1 MKRILTTLF
10 TLAIIMAGSVPALAA
25 GEETSTGQSVIFY
38 PISVEEYT
46 YGEAEEPR
54 INKVYQLSLSDDP
67 SGIPTEDFVRNGRR
81 YYLLDMTRKNE
92 VGVDTKPHIETVTQ
106 ASSTDDMETILQQLS
121 AELEVTT
128 EDGYTGTLQ
137 LDHTTVKVTVDGYAT
152 KTQALSASR
161 NYPNL
166 SEADVSLIP
175 KSIEENGKT
184 LTLADAQWDSTEQ
197 IDGVGGIITRYTA
210 TASYTGT
217 SSSRY
222 ATGYTVTA
230 DYTGEVAKPDCDVV
244 TYTAIFGSTQ
254 ASEGTAKSSVSLSA
268 VKIPLL
274 AGGAVQA
281 YALSAETVE
290 PVSAVAEENCISSS
304 WKRASDP
311 ALTEKVR
318 KVFDKAF
325 EGLEGVS
332 YTPVA
337 LLASR
342 TTGSGIQYRILCK
355 ATVVV
360 PGAQEE
366 YVVVT
371 LQRGWLGK
379 AEILDIGD
387 PLCLTNLDY
396 EEGTVGTW
404 QEAESPAM
412 TEEATAAFN
421 KATEGLV
428 GVDYVPVALLSTQTV
443 AGTNYRILCEA
454 TTVYPGAEM
463 HYAVVNVYESLEG
476 NANIISVTDEYVS

>member
-1 MKRILTTLF
+1 MQSLSFRTVHTGFFLFLENISNPCNSEGGSFVSRMKRQNRVHTPAATHNKKRGY
-10 TLAIIMAGSVPALAA
+10 IIMKKTVSVC
-25 GEETSTGQSVIFY
+25 
-38 PISVEEYT
+38 
-46 YGEAEEPR
+46 
-54 INKVYQLSLSDDP
+54 
-67 SGIPTEDFVRNGRR
+67 
-81 YYLLDMTRKNE
+81 MTA
-92 VGVDTKPHIETVTQ
+92 V
-106 ASSTDDMETILQQLS
+106 M
-121 AELEVTT
+121 
-128 EDGYTGTLQ
+128 
-137 LDHTTVKVTVDGYAT
+137 
-152 KTQALSASR
+152 ALS
-161 NYPNL
+161 
-166 SEADVSLIP
+166 
-175 KSIEENGKT
+175 
-184 LTLADAQWDSTEQ
+184 
-197 IDGVGGIITRYTA
+197 
-210 TASYTGT
+210 
-217 SSSRY
+217 
-222 ATGYTVTA
+222 
-230 DYTGEVAKPDCDVV
+230 
-244 TYTAIFGSTQ
+244 
-254 ASEGTAKSSVSLSA
+254 
-268 VKIPLL
+268 LL

-325 EGLEGVS
+325 DGLEGVS

-371 LQRGWLGK
+371 LQHSWLSK

-396 EEGTVGTW
+396 EEGAVGIC

-421 KATEGLV
+421 KATEGFV

-476 NANIISVTDEYVS
+476 NANIISATDRYVS

>member
-1 MKRILTTLF
+1 MKKTV
-10 TLAIIMAGSVPALAA
+10 SVC
-25 GEETSTGQSVIFY
+25 
-38 PISVEEYT
+38 
-46 YGEAEEPR
+46 
-54 INKVYQLSLSDDP
+54 
-67 SGIPTEDFVRNGRR
+67 
-81 YYLLDMTRKNE
+81 MTA
-92 VGVDTKPHIETVTQ
+92 V
-106 ASSTDDMETILQQLS
+106 M
-121 AELEVTT
+121 
-128 EDGYTGTLQ
+128 
-137 LDHTTVKVTVDGYAT
+137 
-152 KTQALSASR
+152 ALS
-161 NYPNL
+161 
-166 SEADVSLIP
+166 
-175 KSIEENGKT
+175 
-184 LTLADAQWDSTEQ
+184 
-197 IDGVGGIITRYTA
+197 
-210 TASYTGT
+210 
-217 SSSRY
+217 
-222 ATGYTVTA
+222 
-230 DYTGEVAKPDCDVV
+230 
-244 TYTAIFGSTQ
+244 
-254 ASEGTAKSSVSLSA
+254 
-268 VKIPLL
+268 LL

-342 TTGSGIQYRILCK
+342 TTGFGTQYRILCK

-371 LQRGWLGK
+371 LQHSWLSK

-396 EEGTVGTW
+396 EEGAVGSW
-404 QEAESPAM
+404 QEAKS
-412 TEEATAAFN
+412 EEATAAFN
-421 KATEGLV
+421 KATVGFV

-476 NANIISVTDEYVS
+476 NANIISATDRYVS

>member
-1 MKRILTTLF
+1 MKKTV
-10 TLAIIMAGSVPALAA
+10 SVC
-25 GEETSTGQSVIFY
+25 
-38 PISVEEYT
+38 
-46 YGEAEEPR
+46 
-54 INKVYQLSLSDDP
+54 
-67 SGIPTEDFVRNGRR
+67 
-81 YYLLDMTRKNE
+81 MTA
-92 VGVDTKPHIETVTQ
+92 V
-106 ASSTDDMETILQQLS
+106 M
-121 AELEVTT
+121 
-128 EDGYTGTLQ
+128 
-137 LDHTTVKVTVDGYAT
+137 
-152 KTQALSASR
+152 ALS
-161 NYPNL
+161 
-166 SEADVSLIP
+166 
-175 KSIEENGKT
+175 
-184 LTLADAQWDSTEQ
+184 
-197 IDGVGGIITRYTA
+197 
-210 TASYTGT
+210 
-217 SSSRY
+217 
-222 ATGYTVTA
+222 
-230 DYTGEVAKPDCDVV
+230 
-244 TYTAIFGSTQ
+244 
-254 ASEGTAKSSVSLSA
+254 
-268 VKIPLL
+268 LL

-290 PVSAVAEENCISSS
+290 PVSAVAEENCISGS

-337 LLASR
+337 LLASC

-396 EEGTVGTW
+396 EEGAVGSW

-412 TEEATAAFN
+412 TEETTAAFN

-428 GVDYVPVALLSTQTV
+428 GVDYVPVTLLSTQTV

-476 NANIISVTDEYVS
+476 NANIISVTDGYVS